1 MARKKKEEV
10 IAVEDVAIVTITTS
24 EDAAE
29 TPQGNVS
36 TMNMHR
42 LLRRLKTYDARIKD
56 LLNDGAFVATLTTKF
71 VNYNDAEA
79 VEERI
84 KANYQKLQ
92 ALINNKAILE
102 QAKIMSNSKTMCE
115 IGGKTYTVAEAIKR
129 KENLAMEKQVL
140 KALRS
145 QRAAA
150 VVNYNNEID
159 RMNTAVESKVRNIF
173 GENPTDTEAV
183 ETYIKNYGDKNAP
196 KFIDPLKLET
206 LIDELAKS
214 INDFEV
220 EVDAVLNESN
230 AITIVEVVLDGN
242 E

>member
-1 MARKKKEEV
+1 MVRKKKEEV
-10 IAVEDVAIVTITTS
+10 IVEEVVETTT
-24 EDAAE
+24 E
-29 TPQGNVS
+29 TTQGNVS
-36 TMNMHR
+36 RMNMHR
-42 LLRRLKTYDARIKD
+42 LLRRLKTYDVRIKD
-56 LLNDGAFVATLTTKF
+56 LLNDGTFVATLTTKY
-71 VNYNDAEA
+71 VNYNDAEG
-79 VEERI
+79 VEEKI

-159 RMNTAVESKVRNIF
+159 RMNTAVESKVRTIF

-196 KFIDPLKLET
+196 KFIDPLNLET